1 MIAFMST
8 NLDSLTT
15 TTTNDAI
22 SKSLE
27 PFLADS
33 YQPMAQTHL
42 PIGMWKGLISFS
54 LT

>member
-15 TTTNDAI
+15 NDAV